1 MEMKATHKLRNRS
14 GDQWLL
20 CAAGKTHWFNKLLNS
35 GEYKGWQ
42 GPLYGSVEVVY
53 SAVGGFSLTKLPKFK
68 GNK

>member
-1 MEMKATHKLRNRS
+1 MGMKATHKLRNRS

-20 CAAGKTHWFNKLLNS
+20 YAAGKTHWFNKLLDS

-42 GPLYGSVEVVY
+42 GPLYGSVEVAYPDVD
-53 SAVGGFSLTKLPKFK
+53 GFSLTKLPQFK

>member
-20 CAAGKTHWFNKLLNS
+20 HAAGKTYWFNKLLDS
-35 GEYKGWQ
+35 GEYEGWQ
-42 GPLYGSVEVVY
+42 GPLSGSVEVVY
-53 SAVGGFSLTKLPKFK
+53 LDVDEFSLTKLPQFK

>member
-1 MEMKATHKLRNRS
+1 MEMKATHKLSNRG

-35 GEYKGWQ
+35 GEYRGWQ
-42 GPLYGSVEVVY
+42 GPIYGSVEDEY
-53 SAVGGFSLTKLPKFK
+53 SDGDYFYLVKLNQFK